1 MSTTL
6 IGRGKH
12 KLRTGIKKVMAGAA
26 TLAVA
31 STIALGA
38 ATPAASAIVDEPFP
52 GQVKP
57 GHHITGVLAYGATW
71 FGALENP
78 SGSDFYAW
86 CVQVGL
92 VNPTSNAVTKSTLP
106 AGHAPD
112 LGQPAAHKVNIAQMA
127 YLLDKYESTANK
139 DSRAALGYLIH
150 ANFEQGSNGVSAA
163 GRVSEIVRQV
173 RNQLPA
179 VYSLATQY
187 VAEARTSGVTGYESG
202 TVQGD
207 GERTGTINGIGIKTQ
222 GGWQAGK
229 PIKVTLDGPAVFKST
244 GTKTWTGTSQPSP
257 ISLEWVATG
266 NGPVTSEME
275 LNNLTRTT
283 LTKYAADGSVQ
294 DTLSYGDRNAQT
306 DPATRTVAGPEWRV
320 TFDFQPE
327 ITTQVESKF
336 ISKGDSFLDKVT
348 AKASTDTEWTK
359 LANGSN
365 VKVKAEGTLYG
376 PYTTP
381 QTPSKEVPA
390 GAPVAGKA
398 ELTFDGPGELTA
410 GQDIKATGSGYYT
423 WVWEIKKASQGD
435 NAQYIRADY
444 TDGFFTVGET
454 TIVKMAPEVTT
465 ERDERIIKPGD
476 KLIDHV
482 TVSLP
487 EGDEWITDEA
497 GKPVEIPVTVTSY
510 GPFDTP
516 QAQTA
521 DVPAG
526 APVAGTE
533 TLVFTAEG
541 SKSTSGD
548 AIADKPGF
556 YTYLAV
562 GAETEYSEK
571 FTHDFWVEEET
582 ASARHEITH
591 SSIAREYNVV
601 PGGRAFDT
609 ITIGGFPESQGTFE
623 GLGGWIADGTLAD
636 VTVYGPLVEAPATEE
651 VPADAP
657 VFFETQIP
665 AKNGV
670 FNLGYTDEDM
680 VSPTEGGHYVFV
692 YSYDGDDRVAPF
704 ASAFNDVLEQFYVPT
719 PEVPET
725 PELPVQ
731 VVTQATKEVGVGQPF
746 FDTALVT
753 GNTKE
758 GDYLIFEAFGP
769 QTPGETPVCDEPFFT
784 SKMII
789 VDGPGYYESGE
800 TTVDKPGSVY
810 WVETLFDKDAKE
822 LHKGK
827 CGIPSETTKITEK
840 PWVTTKAIS
849 DSGDK
854 PVVGDDI
861 WDTIQIGGTFP
872 EGAVTEVE
880 LFFTEGSITDL
891 TCENPIW
898 TSDKIEIEAG
908 KFEYVTGK
916 YTTTK
921 VGTYS
926 FLEKTYTKDGELISA
941 GKCGEP
947 SETLVVSAADEDQGE
962 AEKDEAAQDG
972 DLAKTGANNVT
983 GILGAAVVLLAA
995 GGAAIYA
1002 RRRHTA

>member
-1 MSTTL
+1 MS
-6 IGRGKH
+6 
-12 KLRTGIKKVMAGAA
+12 
-26 TLAVA
+26 
-31 STIALGA
+31 
-38 ATPAASAIVDEPFP
+38 
-52 GQVKP
+52 
-57 GHHITGVLAYGATW
+57 
-71 FGALENP
+71 
-78 SGSDFYAW
+78 
-86 CVQVGL
+86 
-92 VNPTSNAVTKSTLP
+92 
-106 AGHAPD
+106 
-112 LGQPAAHKVNIAQMA
+112 
-127 YLLDKYESTANK
+127 
-139 DSRAALGYLIH
+139 
-150 ANFEQGSNGVSAA
+150 
-163 GRVSEIVRQV
+163 
-173 RNQLPA
+173 
-179 VYSLATQY
+179 
-187 VAEARTSGVTGYESG
+187 
-202 TVQGD
+202 
-207 GERTGTINGIGIKTQ
+207 
-222 GGWQAGK
+222 
-229 PIKVTLDGPAVFKST
+229 GPAVFKTT
-244 GTKTWTGTSQPSP
+244 GTKTWTGTTGSAP

-266 NGPVTSEME
+266 NGEVTSESKFDYT
-275 LNNLTRTT
+275 TRTT

-294 DTLSYGDRNAQT
+294 DTLSYGDRPSQV
-306 DPATRTVAGPEWRV
+306 DPESRTAAGPKWRV
-320 TFDFQPE
+320 IFDFQPE
-327 ITTQVESKF
+327 ISTQVESKF

-348 AKASTDTEWTK
+348 AKSASGSEWVK

-376 PYTTP
+376 PFTSP
-381 QTPSKEVPA
+381 QTPSKTAPA

-423 WVWEIKKASQGD
+423 WVWEIKKANQGD
-435 NAQYIRADY
+435 NAQYIRDNF

-454 TIVKMAPEVTT
+454 TIVKMTPGITT
-465 ERDERIIKPGD
+465 ERDERIITPGD
-476 KLIDHV
+476 ALIDHV
-482 TVSLP
+482 TVTLP

-516 QAQTA
+516 QAQTT

-541 SKSTSGD
+541 LKSTSGV

-556 YTYLAV
+556 YAWVAV
-562 GAETEYSEK
+562 GAETEYSEE
-571 FTHDFWVEEET
+571 FSHDFWVEEET

-609 ITIGGFPESQGTFE
+609 ITIGGFPETQGQFE
-623 GLGGWIADGTLAD
+623 GLGGWVADGTLAD
-636 VTVYGPLVEAPATEE
+636 VTVYGPLAEMPSTEE

-670 FNLGYTDEDM
+670 FNIGYTNDDM
-680 VSPTEGGHYVFV
+680 VVPTEGGHYVFV

-926 FLEKTYTKDGELISA
+926 FLEKTTTKDGELISA

-962 AEKDEAAQDG
+962 ADKDEAAKDG
-972 DLAKTGANNVT
+972 DLAQTGANVT
-983 GILGAAVVLLAA
+983 GIIGTAVVLLTA
-995 GGAAIYA
+995 GGAALYA
-1002 RRRHTA
+1002 RRRQTV